1 MLEVKV
7 LDVYQGSIIL
17 VLQCPSKES
26 LNTIWKLHKENTL
39 SVLMQEELVSG
50 GGLKDHTL
58 AVEAVEIE
66 EEQYQRCKAELTR
79 LGISLTNIKITHL
92 ILDRT
97 RQTR

>member
-17 VLQCPSKES
+17 VLQCPSVES
-26 LNTIWKLHKENTL
+26 LDTIWKLHKDNTL
-39 SVLMQEELVSG
+39 SVLMKEELVTG

-58 AVEAVEIE
+58 AVEIE

-79 LGISLTNIKITHL
+79 LGISLNNIKIKHL
-92 ILDRT
+92 ILNRT
-97 RQTR
+97 HQTR